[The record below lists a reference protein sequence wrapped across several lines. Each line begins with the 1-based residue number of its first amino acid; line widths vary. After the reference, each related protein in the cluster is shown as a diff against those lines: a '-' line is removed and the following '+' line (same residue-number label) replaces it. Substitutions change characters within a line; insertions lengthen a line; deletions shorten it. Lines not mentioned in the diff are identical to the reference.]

1 MPEPAE
7 APEQAE
13 TPDAEAPATNVVEL
27 TLQPLSEAEPEPG
40 IPGSATALSELE
52 LLEWSVGDDPDA
64 CGRIVMVT
72 SAETTA

>member
-1 MPEPAE
+1 MNAMSISELN
-7 APEQAE
+7 
-13 TPDAEAPATNVVEL
+13 TPV
-27 TLQPLSEAEPEPG
+27 
-40 IPGSATALSELE
+40 LSELE